1 MRLFVPLLQRDTICP
16 RGRTQGQLQVQT
28 SSADEFISNGL
39 GEKIE
44 SVSLAQLI
52 KDGGIIPSDMIFAIK
67 LQGSSAVRSN
77 SHG

>member
-1 MRLFVPLLQRDTICP
+1 M
-16 RGRTQGQLQVQT
+16 QT